1 MKRFEAKARQI
12 LKKEMI
18 RLSKRAGQDWEV
30 IKSEM
35 QGMATPIA
43 GDPDVVTPA
52 VMSAIADSKEMETWF
67 KGL

>member
-1 MKRFEAKARQI
+1 MIMDFKKNHEYVSKADCAQ
-12 LKKEMI
+12 EQ
-18 RLSKRAGQDWEV
+18 AV
-30 IKSEM
+30 IKGEM

-52 VMSAIADSKEMETWF
+52 VMSAIADSKEMDTWF